1 MSSSNRIFFPSATRS
16 LSDSVNILI
25 VAQALAHSKL
35 PVTISEDSPPG
46 IPATNLPYFITDS
59 NVPLF
64 TPIAIVCYL
73 LGDESLDALK
83 LEESPL
89 IDLLANY
96 ALSRQSDCI
105 NNLGKF
111 GTPSDT
117 YSKFHLAA
125 LCKLIKSD
133 AGLWKWICEKSSEL
147 TTWYDLVEPEIERAA
162 RLLPNISFL
171 GIKRQNLTED
181 LHQFHYDWSIKR
193 LPKEGERN
201 ILITSALPYVNNV
214 PHLGNIIGAVLS
226 GDVYARYCRLRGYN
240 VIYMCG
246 TDEYGTA
253 TETKALEEGTSCEDV
268 CTKYFKQH
276 STIYDWFQIKFDLF
290 GRTSTPI
297 HTKITHQV
305 FHSLYENGFF
315 FEQGVEQ
322 TFCEKCNRFLADRY
336 VEGTCPLCNFP
347 DARGDQCDGCGKLI
361 NPIELKNPKCKICK
375 STPIVKS
382 SNHLFLDLTKLQER
396 TSEFVDES
404 SVRGNWTGNA
414 AAIAKG
420 WLHDG
425 LKARCMTRD
434 LKWGCSVPL
443 ESMKNKVFYVW
454 FDAPIG
460 YLSITANYCGPE
472 NDNWKLWWMN
482 PKNVELYQFMGKDN
496 VPFHTIIFP
505 ATLIGTGQPYTLLH
519 HINTTE
525 YLNYESGKFSKS
537 RGTGVFGNDAKDCG
551 IPPAMWRYYL
561 LSTRPETS
569 DAIFSWD
576 DFAQKINS
584 ELISN
589 LGNFVN
595 RTTKFISAKLGGT
608 VGLAALNEEDG
619 EFFGKVNL
627 LLKEYFE
634 HMEAVKI
641 KSGLKVVMSI
651 SSLGNQYI
659 TENKL
664 DGKLLLSDPARCNT
678 VLSVAASLIYLLGII
693 IEPFLPSTS
702 ADICSILNAPLLN
715 LVDDFKFAILLK
727 EGHELGTPFH
737 LFQPLDLN
745 FISELKIKYAGKQQ
759 KH

>member
-1 MSSSNRIFFPSATRS
+1 MTVTNRIFFPTTSRS
-16 LSDSVNILI
+16 LQDSITSLI

-35 PVTISEDSPPG
+35 NVTISEETSHGPHS
-46 IPATNLPYFITDS
+46 ANLPYLTTETDVS
-59 NVPLF
+59 LF
-64 TPIAIVCYL
+64 TPKAIVCYL
-73 LGDESLDALK
+73 IGDDSLDTLG
-83 LEESPL
+83 LEDAPL
-89 IDLLANY
+89 INSLVNY
-96 ALSRQSDCI
+96 VFYRQACYLD
-105 NNLGKF
+105 NLDKF
-111 GTPSDT
+111 EIPSGT
-117 YSKFHLAA
+117 YAKYHLAA
-125 LCKLIKSD
+125 LCKLIKGD
-133 AGLWKWICEKSSEL
+133 AGLWKWVCEKSSAL
-147 TTWYDLVEPEIERAA
+147 ATWYDIIEPDVDRAA
-162 RLLPNISFL
+162 RLLPNASFF
-171 GIKRQNLTED
+171 GIKRQCLVED
-181 LHQFHYDWSIKR
+181 LPQFHYDWSITR

-240 VIYMCG
+240 VIYICG

-253 TETKALEEGTSCEDV
+253 TETKALEEGTSCEDI

-290 GRTSTPI
+290 GRTSTPV
-297 HTKITHQV
+297 HTKITHHV
-305 FHSLYENGFF
+305 FNSLYENGFF

-347 DARGDQCDGCGKLI
+347 DARGDQCDSCGKLI

-382 SNHLFLDLTKLQER
+382 SQHLFLDLIKLQEK
-396 TSEFVDES
+396 TSDFVDES
-404 SVRGNWTGNA
+404 SPKGNWTGNA

-420 WLHDG
+420 WLHEG

-443 ESMKNKVFYVW
+443 ESMKDKVFYVW

-472 NDNWKLWWMN
+472 TDNWKLWWMN

-561 LSTRPETS
+561 LSSRPETS
-569 DAIFSWD
+569 DSVFSWD

-595 RTTKFISAKLGGT
+595 RTTKFVSSKLGGK
-608 VGLAALNEEDG
+608 VGTAALNDEDR
-619 EFFGKVNL
+619 EFFIKVNTA
-627 LLKEYFE
+627 LKEYFDC
-634 HMEAVKI
+634 MEAVKI
-641 KSGLKVVMSI
+641 KSGLKVIMSI
-651 SSLGNQYI
+651 SSLGNQYL
-659 TENKL
+659 TESKL
-664 DGKLLLSDPARCNT
+664 DGKLFSNDPARCNT
-678 VLSVAASLIYLLGII
+678 VLSVAISLVYLLGII
-693 IEPFLPSTS
+693 IEPYLPSIS
-702 ADICSILNAPLLN
+702 ADICSILNTPLLS
-715 LVDDFKFAILLK
+715 LVNGFEFKILLR
-727 EGHELGTPFH
+727 EGHELNTPSH
-737 LFQPLDLN
+737 LFQPLDPNYIADLR
-745 FISELKIKYAGKQQ
+745 SKYAGKQ